1 MLGESIH
8 QLQWDGMVSLMVQLV
23 VLKLPAASM
32 EMCPPKGHGSRGS
45 FMPAQGLWSILVLDK
60 IIWDK
65 TCFTQSNLLTIHLHE
80 HFFWFLLICPS
91 LSKMTNHCSGDWSA
105 MGSTTWQP
113 WQFAGHPVEKS
124 WSVMI
129 SEPGKWWRWMN
140 LEKYLN
146 FACFCFDEAE
156 TRVFRLAFQKKGSR
170 NQPFLLATSR

>member
-60 IIWDK
+60 IIWDE

-91 LSKMTNHCSGDWSA
+91 LSKMTNHLQWGLVGDGINHLAALAVRWSSC
-105 MGSTTWQP
+105 GKVLISDDQWTW
-113 WQFAGHPVEKS
+113 K
-124 WSVMI
+124 MMKMN
-129 SEPGKWWRWMN
+129 EPGKIPQ
-140 LEKYLN
+140 L
-146 FACFCFDEAE
+146 
-156 TRVFRLAFQKKGSR
+156 RVFLLWWSR
-170 NQPFLLATSR
+170 N